1 MPQCLRLEHDGIES
15 KSILLGYDDPSY
27 SAMRKPSRKVFY
39 SAMRGLLLGHEE
51 AESESLLLG
60 RGDASYSSMRKPI
73 GSSFTRPLRRRPLGR
88 DSIESESLL
97 LGRGRISDFGVTVS
111 SRKVFYLVMAMLPTR
126 P

>member
-1 MPQCLRLEHDGIES
+1 LPQCLRLEHDGIES

-60 RGDASYSSMRKPI
+60 CGDASHSAMTKSSRKVSYSAMRK
-73 GSSFTRPLRRRPLGR
+73 
-88 DSIESESLL
+88 
-97 LGRGRISDFGVTVS
+97 S
-111 SRKVFYLVMAMLPTR
+111 SRKVFYTDAATR
-126 P
+126 PTQP